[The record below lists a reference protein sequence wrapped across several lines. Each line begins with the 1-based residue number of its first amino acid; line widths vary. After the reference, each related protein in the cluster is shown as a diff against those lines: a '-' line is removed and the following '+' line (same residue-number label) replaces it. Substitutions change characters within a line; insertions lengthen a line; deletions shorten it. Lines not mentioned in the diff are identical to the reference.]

1 MAGDLQKDQGFYV
14 YRNKRLVIWGTWFRL
29 SRKLGLSK
37 LARVRV
43 DIPAS
48 TELDRL
54 WDLDVKKSNASI
66 PEELKQEL
74 GRVVEQLS
82 NRSGRVWTR
91 RAKAELTE
99 KALWVRARNADGTV
113 TYKINE
119 NHPLVE
125 DLIRKTP
132 ELKSFLKLLSSGLPL
147 NSLYSD
153 LSGDNV
159 VESNTDE
166 EQKAIAEL
174 KSLGIDTALL
184 ENRFRM

>member
-1 MAGDLQKDQGFYV
+1 M
-14 YRNKRLVIWGTWFRL
+14 
-29 SRKLGLSK
+29 
-37 LARVRV
+37 
-43 DIPAS
+43 
-48 TELDRL
+48 
-54 WDLDVKKSNASI
+54 
-66 PEELKQEL
+66 
-74 GRVVEQLS
+74 
-82 NRSGRVWTR
+82 
-91 RAKAELTE
+91 
-99 KALWVRARNADGTV
+99 
-113 TYKINE
+113 
-119 NHPLVE
+119 E